1 MKNTTRICKNII
13 LRFCIILGEDQC
25 CSVVDFENNLLL
37 WFFGFIKPPVLET
50 SKKKKKIEA
59 GSCVRL
65 DLFPSTLHPSKTEH
79 YL

>member
-50 SKKKKKIEA
+50 SQKK
-59 GSCVRL
+59 
-65 DLFPSTLHPSKTEH
+65 
-79 YL
+79 